1 MTFVRRE
8 LHIFLTAV
16 MFYTRLPCPAWVDH
30 APEYLNKATGY
41 FPLMG
46 WLAGGLAAA
55 VLYLGSL
62 ILPLGVA
69 VFLAILATVWLTGAF
84 HEDGLADICDG
95 FGGGWT
101 QQQILEIMKDSR
113 VGTFGIIGLGIALGL
128 KIVSLAGLPVELA
141 LYTLVAGHT
150 LSRGMAIAF
159 VGILPYA
166 SADATSKSK
175 PVAKGNGPGRWT
187 FVVLTALLPMA
198 AIIWRFP
205 DLAWWWLPI
214 PLIAVQVYLGRLF
227 RKWIGGYT
235 GDCLGATQQILETL
249 FYLTVLA
256 LWTST

>member
-1 MTFVRRE
+1 
-8 LHIFLTAV
+8 
-16 MFYTRLPCPAWVDH
+16 VDH

-141 LYTLVAGHT
+141 LHPCCRPHPQPRHGHRICRNSALCLGGRNVQVET
-150 LSRGMAIAF
+150 CGEGKRARPLDVRGTDGAAAHGGHHLA
-159 VGILPYA
+159 V
-166 SADATSKSK
+166 S
-175 PVAKGNGPGRWT
+175 GPG
-187 FVVLTALLPMA
+187 VVVAADTTDCRPGVSRSSVPEMDRRLHRRLPRRHPA
-198 AIIWRFP
+198 NP
-205 DLAWWWLPI
+205 
-214 PLIAVQVYLGRLF
+214 
-227 RKWIGGYT
+227 
-235 GDCLGATQQILETL
+235 
-249 FYLTVLA
+249 
-256 LWTST
+256 